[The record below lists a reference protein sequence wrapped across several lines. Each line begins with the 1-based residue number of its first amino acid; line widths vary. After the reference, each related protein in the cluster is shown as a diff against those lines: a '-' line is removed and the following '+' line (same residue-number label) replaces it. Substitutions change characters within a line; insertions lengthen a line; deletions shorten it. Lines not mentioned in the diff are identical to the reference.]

1 MGRGSLIFMKKLSF
15 VIPCYNS
22 QNTIGQVV
30 DEIIETVGTRNEYDY
45 EIILVNDS
53 SPDDVFKT
61 ITKLAE
67 KNKRIK
73 GIDLARNF
81 GQHSAIMAGFNYV
94 TGDIVVCLDDDGQ
107 TPASE
112 MFSLIDKLD
121 ENDLVFAK
129 YKDKKHSAFRN
140 MGSKINDKMAQWLIG
155 KPKKLKI
162 MSYFACKRFVIDEVV
177 RYKNSYPY
185 ISGLLLRVTN
195 KVDNVEVN
203 HRERIEGSSGYTIKK
218 LFLLW
223 INGFTAFSVKPLRI
237 ATFIGCITAIIGFIY
252 GLTVVINKLVN
263 PLAPIGYS
271 SMMSVLLFVGG
282 MIMLLLG
289 MIGEYVGR
297 TYISLNDAPQYV
309 VRTALNVEE
318 CENEEE

>member
-1 MGRGSLIFMKKLSF
+1 MQKISF

-22 QNTIGQVV
+22 QNTIGLVV
-30 DEIIETVGTRNEYDY
+30 DEIIETVTSRDGYDY

-53 SPDDVFKT
+53 SPDNVFQT
-61 ITKLAE
+61 ITSLAQN
-67 KNKRIK
+67 NKRII
-73 GIDLARNF
+73 GVDLARNF
-81 GQHSAIMAGFNYV
+81 GQHSAIMAGFNFV

-107 TPASE
+107 TPACE

-121 ENDLVFAK
+121 VNDLVFAK
-129 YKDKKHSAFRN
+129 YNEKKHSAFRN
-140 MGSKINDKMAQWLIG
+140 FGSKLNDKMAQWLIG

-195 KVDNVEVN
+195 KVDNVEVK
-203 HRERIEGSSGYTIKK
+203 HRERIEGQSGYTIKK

-223 INGFTAFSVKPLRI
+223 VNGFTAFSVKPLRI
-237 ATFIGCITAIIGFIY
+237 ATFIGCVTAIIGFIY
-252 GLTVVINKLVN
+252 GIYVVINKLIN
-263 PLAPIGYS
+263 PLAPMGYS
-271 SMMSVLLFVGG
+271 SMMSAMLFIGG

-289 MIGEYVGR
+289 MIGEYLGR
-297 TYISLNDAPQYV
+297 AYISLNNAPQYV
-309 VRTALNVEE
+309 VRTVLNSEE
-318 CENEEE
+318 SKDE

>member
-1 MGRGSLIFMKKLSF
+1 MQKISF

-22 QNTIGQVV
+22 QNTIGLVV
-30 DEIIETVGTRNEYDY
+30 DEIIEAVTSRDGYDY

-53 SPDDVFKT
+53 SPDNVFQT
-61 ITKLAE
+61 ITSLAQN
-67 KNKRIK
+67 NKRII
-73 GIDLARNF
+73 GVDLARNF
-81 GQHSAIMAGFNYV
+81 GQHSAIMAGFNFV

-107 TPASE
+107 TPACE

-121 ENDLVFAK
+121 VNDLVFAK
-129 YKDKKHSAFRN
+129 YNEKKHSAFRN
-140 MGSKINDKMAQWLIG
+140 FGSKLNDKMAQWLIG

-195 KVDNVEVN
+195 KVDNVEVK
-203 HRERIEGSSGYTIKK
+203 HRERIEGQSGYTIKK

-223 INGFTAFSVKPLRI
+223 VNGFTAFSVKPLRI
-237 ATFIGCITAIIGFIY
+237 ATFIGCVTAIIGFIY
-252 GLTVVINKLVN
+252 GIYVVINKLIN
-263 PLAPIGYS
+263 PLAPMGYS
-271 SMMSVLLFVGG
+271 SMMSAMLFIGG

-289 MIGEYVGR
+289 MIGEYLGR
-297 TYISLNDAPQYV
+297 AYISLNNAPQYV
-309 VRTALNVEE
+309 VRTVLNSEE
-318 CENEEE
+318 SKDE

>member
-1 MGRGSLIFMKKLSF
+1 MKKLSF